1 LEPSLSARNASAQA
15 VLTWTRCPG
24 PMGERLAGSFP
35 TRRALDLAWEPH
47 RARSDLRLD
56 KTAVDL
62 RDELSRRLNTLT
74 VQAGEPG
81 SLRGAGE
88 AVHAPLC
95 SVGDDGVLR
104 VAHGVAMAQQS
115 PRTGGVNHK
124 RVAPV

>member
-1 LEPSLSARNASAQA
+1 
-15 VLTWTRCPG
+15 
-24 PMGERLAGSFP
+24 MGERLAGSFP

-62 RDELSRRLNTLT
+62 RDELSRRLNTLEDLLCSSREREAMTLT

-104 VAHGVAMAQQS
+104 VAHGVAMA
-115 PRTGGVNHK
+115 
-124 RVAPV
+124 